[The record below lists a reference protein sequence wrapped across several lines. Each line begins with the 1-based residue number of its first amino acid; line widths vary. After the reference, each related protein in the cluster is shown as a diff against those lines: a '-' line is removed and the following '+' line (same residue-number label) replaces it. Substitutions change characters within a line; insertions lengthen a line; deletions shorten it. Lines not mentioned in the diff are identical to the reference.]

1 VVVVVVVVLDLVQQ
15 VHSLDL
21 QEDLV
26 VELDGVLVLRVD
38 QVEQEIHLQ

>member
-1 VVVVVVVVLDLVQQ
+1 VEVVVVVVLDLVQQ
-15 VHSLDL
+15 IHLLDL

-38 QVEQEIHLQ
+38 QVEQEILLQ

>member
-1 VVVVVVVVLDLVQQ
+1 VVEVLVAVQTIAQ
-15 VHSLDL
+15 QIQLLDF

-38 QVEQEIHLQ
+38 QVEQEILLQ